1 MFRSARS
8 RACSRWRRS
17 PRSSRRARPS
27 SGSTTTRRRAQASPS
42 RPSTSSKRS
51 QPSQRSASVRT
62 YFLRTLAGCAA
73 ALFAAAAS
81 AQQDFSKVEIQTEK
95 VADTVYMMTGAG
107 GNLGVSVGE
116 DAVFVIDDQFAPLTP
131 KIQAAIAKLTDKPVK
146 FVLNTHWHFD
156 HTGGNE
162 NMGKAGA
169 LIFAHENVRKRLS
182 AEGFIE
188 FLGMKTKPEPKV
200 ALPVVTFTRD
210 VTFRLN
216 GDELVV
222 THVPRAHTDG
232 DSIVE
237 FRKSNVIHMGDTFF
251 NRLYPFIDTS
261 SGGTVAGVLAA
272 ADGVLKTVGDST
284 KIIPGH
290 GPLASKAD
298 LKAYRDMLAAT
309 SGNIRGQI
317 KAGKTLEQVI
327 ASKPTAKYDAVW
339 GKGFFAT

>member
-1 MFRSARS
+1 MFITSFGN
-8 RACSRWRRS
+8 S
-17 PRSSRRARPS
+17 PGTQVAKTSS
-27 SGSTTTRRRAQASPS
+27 SPS
-42 RPSTSSKRS
+42 QPNQRTRP
-51 QPSQRSASVRT
+51 VIT
-62 YFLRTLAGCAA
+62 YFLRVLAVCAA

-81 AQQDFSKVEIQTEK
+81 AQEDFSKVEIRTEK
-95 VADTVYMMTGAG
+95 LADTVYMMTGSG

-131 KIQAAIAKLTDKPVK
+131 KIQAAIAKLTSKPVK

-162 NMGKAGA
+162 NLGKAGA
-169 LIFAHENVRKRLS
+169 IIVAHENVRKRLS
-182 AEGFIE
+182 TEGFIE

-210 VTFRLN
+210 LIFHLN
-216 GDELVV
+216 SDELVV
-222 THVPRAHTDG
+222 SHAPRAHTDG
-232 DSIVE
+232 DSIVR
-237 FRKSNVIHMGDTFF
+237 FAKSNVVHMGDTFF
-251 NRLYPFIDTS
+251 NKLYPFIDTS

-272 ADGVLKTVGDST
+272 VDGVLKTVGDDT

-298 LKAYRDMLAAT
+298 LKAYRDMLAAI
-309 SGNIRGQI
+309 SGNIRAQI

-327 ASKPTAKYDAVW
+327 ASKPAAKYDAVW
-339 GKGFFAT
+339 GKGFLAPEKFVEMVYKNLKK

>member
-1 MFRSARS
+1 V
-8 RACSRWRRS
+8 
-17 PRSSRRARPS
+17 
-27 SGSTTTRRRAQASPS
+27 
-42 RPSTSSKRS
+42 K
-51 QPSQRSASVRT
+51 T
-62 YFLRTLAGCAA
+62 YFLRVLAVCTA

-95 VADTVYMMTGAG
+95 LADSIYMMTGEG

-131 KIQAAIAKLTDKPVK
+131 KIQAAIAKLTSKPVK

-162 NMGKAGA
+162 NLGKAGA
-169 LIFAHENVRKRLS
+169 IIVAHENVRKRLS
-182 AEGFIE
+182 TEGFIE
-188 FLGMKTKPEPKV
+188 FFGMKTKPEPKV
-200 ALPVVTFTRD
+200 ALPVVAFTRD
-210 VTFRLN
+210 LTFHLN

-222 THVPRAHTDG
+222 SHVPRAHTDG
-232 DSIVE
+232 DSIVR
-237 FRKSNVIHMGDTFF
+237 FRKSNVVDTGDTFF
-251 NRLYPFIDTS
+251 NKLYPFIDTS

-272 ADGVLKTVGDST
+272 VDGVLKTAGDDT

-298 LKAYRDMLAAT
+298 LKVYRDMLVAV

-317 KAGKTLEQVI
+317 KAGKSLEQVI
-327 ASKPTAKYDAVW
+327 ASEPTAKYDEVW
-339 GKGFFAT
+339 GKGFLAPEKFVEMIYRNLKK